1 MAKTI
6 SQPDHIRKRRFAR
19 QQLEDEFEAIW
30 ASQSK
35 HHPALTE
42 ELKYGKLGKR
52 KYPSK
57 PIPRH
62 VRRNGMSP
70 LEAFGL
76 YGLMFFQR
84 SLIWPKSAVGRCEY
98 EPNQKGCPRSDR
110 HAQRFLLLQTVNS
123 LHYTDPDEGDE
134 FALSADQ
141 RDTVLDFLA
150 TRDKATY
157 TQIKKVL
164 GLPRFVEFN
173 LERGQ
178 HPIINGMVVD
188 YLMAS
193 AVNPSWHERQK
204 TRRTKSFEC
213 SSTTCGTTMSFRAG
227 L

>member
-1 MAKTI
+1 MLAEIRENDELRKEGGFATVGAWLAAKLSTKNGQDYI
-6 SQPDHIRKRRFAR
+6 ATDHIRKRRFAR

-98 EPNQKGCPRSDR
+98 EPNEKGCPRSDR
-110 HAQRFLLLQTVNS
+110 HAQRLSPPSNCEQLA
-123 LHYTDPDEGDE
+123 LHRSG
-134 FALSADQ
+134 
-141 RDTVLDFLA
+141 
-150 TRDKATY
+150 
-157 TQIKKVL
+157 
-164 GLPRFVEFN
+164 
-173 LERGQ
+173 RG
-178 HPIINGMVVD
+178 
-188 YLMAS
+188 
-193 AVNPSWHERQK
+193 R
-204 TRRTKSFEC
+204 
-213 SSTTCGTTMSFRAG
+213 
-227 L
+227 